1 MSLAIFAFG
10 IIVFLITVYGTV
22 VIGGMFLTDRQVDE
36 EPDIAPD
43 ELGDVTDGD
52 TVERVKRLVNA
63 EF

>member
-22 VIGGMFLTDRQVDE
+22 VVGGIFLTDRQVDE

-43 ELGDVTDGD
+43 ELADVTAGD